1 MTDEI
6 WKPISGYEGIYE
18 VSNLGRVRSCDRFV
32 VYNNGRKHKRKGK
45 VLSQSYDAQ
54 KYYKVGLCKNG
65 KQKNFSVHRLVAQA
79 FIPNPGNKE
88 QVNHKDET
96 RTNNRVENLEWA
108 TTSENINYGTRNER
122 VAKAV
127 SKTKS
132 KPVLQFTREGKFIAE
147 FYGASEASRDT
158 GICTSSIHRVARGVK
173 RYKTAGGYIWKY
185 KEEAVRS

>member
-1 MTDEI
+1 MEI
-6 WKPISGYEGIYE
+6 WKNIEETGNLYS
-18 VSNLGRVRSCDRFV
+18 VSNKGV
-32 VYNNGRKHKRKGK
+32 VKRNKDGK
-45 VLSQSYDAQ
+45 IMKQNVHPNRYMNVLLTS
-54 KYYKVGLCKNG
+54 GG
-65 KQKNFSVHRLVAQA
+65 KQRNYKVHRLVAKA
-79 FIPNPGNKE
+79 FIPNPENKE

-158 GICTSSIHRVARGVK
+158 GICTSSIHRVARGIK

-185 KEEAVRS
+185 KDEVVRS